1 MSDRPEALVPAWD
14 RLAPPPA
21 RLAVNAV
28 RPERVDELLVD
39 DDDLPQVEHAT
50 VFWAWPDAD
59 GWAVRA
65 VRTRDGVAQPY
76 LVHAARLRLVR
87 PDPNLLL
94 LLGIDPADPPPSV
107 ALEGEPRPMERP
119 PRHLACICRLT
130 SAGDLYRA
138 LEAGWR
144 TTDEVKRA
152 TGAAFGEC
160 QGRRCVPGLAARL
173 DLAPSDPRG
182 RITPRPPLVP
192 VPASVL
198 AAFADLAGLEAE
210 QVTER

>member
-21 RLAVNAV
+21 ALVVHPVRVVRL
-28 RPERVDELLVD
+28 DELVVD
-39 DDDLPQVEHAT
+39 DDDLPQVDDAT
-50 VFWAWPDAD
+50 IFWAWPDAD

-65 VRTRDGVAQPY
+65 VRIRDGVAQPY

-94 LLGIDPADPPPSV
+94 LLGIDPAEPPPAV
-107 ALEGEPRPMERP
+107 ALQGEPRPMERP

-130 SAGDLYRA
+130 SAGELYQA

-144 TTDEVKRA
+144 TTDQVKRA

-198 AAFADLAGLEAE
+198 AAFAVSEPRDAE
-210 QVTER
+210 PTMER